1 LRRVLVWS
9 RRHRRGSPTV
19 EFILL
24 VPFFILCLLLLW
36 QLVILGMA
44 VMHTQAAVRDVARVM
59 ALTNDK
65 EQAEVQAEQS
75 FPDMESYRK
84 EQVWIETKDGQAQV
98 KIKTEVD
105 LVLLQVPYRFYLE
118 EEASA
123 PIIRKVQDRKLKLS
137 GGSPIIKINP

>member
-19 EFILL
+19 EFIML

-59 ALTNDK
+59 ALTNNE
-65 EQAEVQAEQS
+65 EQARTQAGQS

-84 EQVWIETKDGQAQV
+84 EHVWIETKDGQAQV

-105 LVLLQVPYRFYLE
+105 LVLFQVPYRFYLE
-118 EEASA
+118 EQASA
-123 PIIRKVQDRKLKLS
+123 PIIKKVRMQKVQDH
-137 GGSPIIKINP
+137 PIIGNIP